1 MMQIKARSL
10 QVGGKCKYDSYYEL
24 QQIPWK
30 KVFKCFSRFLGKGM
44 FLDVVVESLEKEW
57 F

>member
-10 QVGGKCKYDSYYEL
+10 QVGGKCKYEL

-44 FLDVVVESLEKEW
+44 FWDVSLDSLQKEW